1 MLDQKTQV
9 KNIMTGKDGKLLIVI
24 DNKSEELLEI
34 DTYSIKGNY
43 TNLDYQPVG
52 SYQKFGVP
60 SDVSYTLTFTE
71 AVVRDDVIMAP
82 LLEAAAAGKNISFS
96 FRATAQRPDGVPQT
110 LALDDCI
117 PDGEF
122 DLMTLTPGEVIK
134 RNHSYRVN
142 AAPTW
147 LKKLSGF

>member
-1 MLDQKTQV
+1 MLDQRTLV
-9 KNIMTGKDGKLLIVI
+9 KNIMTGKDGKLVI
-24 DNKSEELLEI
+24 DVDGVSEDLLEI
-34 DTYSIKGNY
+34 DTYSVKANY

-71 AVVRDDVIMAP
+71 AVVRDDLIMTP
-82 LLEAAAAGKNISFS
+82 LLNAAAAGKNISFK
-96 FRATAQRPDGVPQT
+96 FRASAERPDGT
-110 LALDDCI
+110 LQDLTLEDCI

-142 AAPTW
+142 SAPVW
-147 LKKLSGF
+147 LHSLAGF

>member
-1 MLDQKTQV
+1 MLDQKTLV

-60 SDVSYTLTFTE
+60 SDETTSLWRLCWKLQQQEKTSASVSGRQHRDLTACRRPSPWTTVFRTE
-71 AVVRDDVIMAP
+71 
-82 LLEAAAAGKNISFS
+82 S
-96 FRATAQRPDGVPQT
+96 
-110 LALDDCI
+110 
-117 PDGEF
+117 
-122 DLMTLTPGEVIK
+122 LT
-134 RNHSYRVN
+134 
-142 AAPTW
+142 
-147 LKKLSGF
+147 

>member
-1 MLDQKTQV
+1 MLDQKTLV

-24 DNKSEELLEI
+24 DDKSEELLEI

-71 AVVRDDVIMAP
+71 AVVRRRHYGAS
-82 LLEAAAAGKNISFS
+82 AG
-96 FRATAQRPDGVPQT
+96 
-110 LALDDCI
+110 
-117 PDGEF
+117 
-122 DLMTLTPGEVIK
+122 
-134 RNHSYRVN
+134 
-142 AAPTW
+142 
-147 LKKLSGF
+147 SGCGWKEHQLQFQGDSTET

>member
-1 MLDQKTQV
+1 MLDQKTLV

-71 AVVRDDVIMAP
+71 AVVRDDVHYGAF
-82 LLEAAAAGKNISFS
+82 AGSCS
-96 FRATAQRPDGVPQT
+96 SR
-110 LALDDCI
+110 
-117 PDGEF
+117 
-122 DLMTLTPGEVIK
+122 
-134 RNHSYRVN
+134 
-142 AAPTW
+142 
-147 LKKLSGF
+147 KKHQLQFQGDSTET

>member
-1 MLDQKTQV
+1 MLDQKTLV

-82 LLEAAAAGKNISFS
+82 LLEAAAAGKKHQLQFQGDS
-96 FRATAQRPDGVPQT
+96 TET
-110 LALDDCI
+110 
-117 PDGEF
+117 
-122 DLMTLTPGEVIK
+122 
-134 RNHSYRVN
+134 
-142 AAPTW
+142 
-147 LKKLSGF
+147 